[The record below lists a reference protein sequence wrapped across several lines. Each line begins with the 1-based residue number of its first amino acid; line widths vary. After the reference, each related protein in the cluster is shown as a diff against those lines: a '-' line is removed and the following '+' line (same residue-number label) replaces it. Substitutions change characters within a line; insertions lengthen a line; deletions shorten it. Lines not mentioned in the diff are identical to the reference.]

1 MVRYTDEYMLHGP
14 VTPELTPPPAVLRP
28 ATADP
33 CSRPSSE
40 ISDPPIRQTAHLI
53 LWSVTDA
60 SPPPPRPDHAAT
72 ERKHA
77 SLSASARSK
86 LGSGRRTCTRGDQ
99 HETATDSDALEFRS
113 SSSGCVAASGC
124 TRPHLVYDSRG
135 RTRRPLRLS
144 ASRPRRRAL
153 EVENGTHL
161 MRLTAPLPVAVPARA
176 SLR

>member
-1 MVRYTDEYMLHGP
+1 MLHGP

-40 ISDPPIRQTAHLI
+40 ISDPPTRQTAHLF

-60 SPPPPRPDHAAT
+60 SPPPPRPDYAAT

-99 HETATDSDALEFRS
+99 HETATDDALEFRS

-124 TRPHLVYDSRG
+124 THPHLVYDSRG
-135 RTRRPLRLS
+135 LEISTAKSPGRPLRLS
-144 ASRPRRRAL
+144 ARPQRRGPSFYDLRTAL
-153 EVENGTHL
+153 T
-161 MRLTAPLPVAVPARA
+161 
-176 SLR
+176 